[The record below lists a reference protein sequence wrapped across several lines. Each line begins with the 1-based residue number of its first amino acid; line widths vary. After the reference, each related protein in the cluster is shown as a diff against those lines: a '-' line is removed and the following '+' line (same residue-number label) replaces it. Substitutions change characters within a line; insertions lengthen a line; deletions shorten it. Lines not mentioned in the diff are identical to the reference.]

1 MTKPYSS
8 PPTNLR
14 SLRDRLTQV
23 GFPSYRGDIAMRR
36 LGDGGTAEVRCPVQG
51 RRRPDRSQTSL
62 YGYRGLPQV
71 AERQGVVFGRL
82 QRHVAMIVVAQ
93 FAATLTD
100 DTGAPL
106 LLVKGGSSLELRRG
120 IPDSRTSK
128 DFDTVARRDIELIHE
143 QLADAGETGWEGFT
157 AIFTAPEEID
167 VPGMPV
173 KPRRFTAKLS
183 YRGRAFATVPIEV
196 SSVEAGN
203 ADQFDTLTSDA
214 LGLVGVPAAVAVPCM
229 TIPWQIAQKLHAV
242 TAVLEEPK
250 VNDRAH
256 DLVDLQLLEGL
267 LLDADLMPTRSA
279 CIAIFEARA
288 QHPWPPRVA
297 TLPHW
302 PLIYA
307 GALEGLDHLELARTV
322 DAAAQAVQRFV
333 ARIDRATKR

>member
-14 SLRDRLTQV
+14 SLRDRLT
-23 GFPSYRGDIAMRR
+23 
-36 LGDGGTAEVRCPVQG
+36 
-51 RRRPDRSQTSL
+51 
-62 YGYRGLPQV
+62 QV

-307 GALEGLDHLELARTV
+307 GALEGLTTLNSPGRSTRRPRQCSDSLRGLIGRRKMSAGAACGARENTGTTPV
-322 DAAAQAVQRFV
+322 P
-333 ARIDRATKR
+333 

>member
-1 MTKPYSS
+1 
-8 PPTNLR
+8 
-14 SLRDRLTQV
+14 
-23 GFPSYRGDIAMRR
+23 
-36 LGDGGTAEVRCPVQG
+36 
-51 RRRPDRSQTSL
+51 
-62 YGYRGLPQV
+62 
-71 AERQGVVFGRL
+71 
-82 QRHVAMIVVAQ
+82 MIVVAQ

-242 TAVLEEPK
+242 TAVLK
-250 VNDRAH
+250 NRRSTTALTTWWTCSFLKDCCS
-256 DLVDLQLLEGL
+256 
-267 LLDADLMPTRSA
+267 MPTSCRRA
-279 CIAIFEARA
+279 ARA
-288 QHPWPPRVA
+288 SRYSKRAPSILGHRESPRC
-297 TLPHW
+297 
-302 PLIYA
+302 
-307 GALEGLDHLELARTV
+307 RTG
-322 DAAAQAVQRFV
+322 R
-333 ARIDRATKR
+333 

>member
-1 MTKPYSS
+1 MTQPYSS

-14 SLRDRLTQV
+14 SLRDRLTRAAQ
-23 GFPSYRGDIAMRR
+23 
-36 LGDGGTAEVRCPVQG
+36 
-51 RRRPDRSQTSL
+51 
-62 YGYRGLPQV
+62 
-71 AERQGVVFGRL
+71 RQGVVFGRL

-93 FAATLTD
+93 FAAMLTD
-100 DTGAPL
+100 DRGVPL

-128 DFDTVARRDIELIHE
+128 DFDTVARRDIETVHE

-157 AIFTAPEEID
+157 AAFTVPEEID

-183 YRGRAFATVPIEV
+183 YRGQPFSSVPIEV
-196 SSVEAGN
+196 STVEAGN

-214 LGLVGVPAAVAVPCM
+214 LGLVGVPAEIAVPCM

-242 TAVLEEPK
+242 TAALEVPK

-267 LLDADLMPTRSA
+267 LSDTELLSTRSA
-279 CIAIFEARA
+279 CIAVFEARA

-297 TLPHW
+297 ALSHW
-302 PLIYA
+302 PPIYTS
-307 GALEGLDHLELARTV
+307 ALEGLDHLELAETV
-322 DAAAQAVQRFV
+322 GEAAEAVQRFV
-333 ARIDRATKR
+333 ARIDRAARR

>member
-1 MTKPYSS
+1 
-8 PPTNLR
+8 
-14 SLRDRLTQV
+14 
-23 GFPSYRGDIAMRR
+23 
-36 LGDGGTAEVRCPVQG
+36 
-51 RRRPDRSQTSL
+51 
-62 YGYRGLPQV
+62 
-71 AERQGVVFGRL
+71 
-82 QRHVAMIVVAQ
+82 MIVVAQ

-229 TIPWQIAQKLHAV
+229 TIPGQIAQKLHAV

>member
-1 MTKPYSS
+1 VTKPYSS

-23 GFPSYRGDIAMRR
+23 A
-36 LGDGGTAEVRCPVQG
+36 Q
-51 RRRPDRSQTSL
+51 
-62 YGYRGLPQV
+62 
-71 AERQGVVFGRL
+71 RQGVVFGRL

-93 FAATLTD
+93 FAAMLTD
-100 DTGAPL
+100 DSGVPL

-120 IPDSRTSK
+120 IHDSRTSK
-128 DFDTVARRDIELIHE
+128 DFDTVARRDIDAVHE
-143 QLADAGETGWEGFT
+143 QLADLGEAGWEGFT
-157 AIFTAPEEID
+157 ATFTAPEEID

-173 KPRRFTAKLS
+173 KPRRFTSKLS
-183 YRGRAFATVPIEV
+183 YRGQPFASVPIEV
-196 SSVEAGN
+196 SNVEAGN

-242 TAVLEEPK
+242 TAVLEAPR

-267 LLDADLMPTRSA
+267 LPDTDLVPTRSA
-279 CIAIFEARA
+279 CIAVFEARA

-297 TLPHW
+297 ALPHW
-302 PLIYA
+302 PPIYS
-307 GALEGLDHLELARTV
+307 GALEGLDHLELVATV
-322 DAAAQAVQRFV
+322 EEAAKAMRRFV
-333 ARIDRATKR
+333 ERIDLATET

>member
-14 SLRDRLTQV
+14 SLRDRLT
-23 GFPSYRGDIAMRR
+23 
-36 LGDGGTAEVRCPVQG
+36 
-51 RRRPDRSQTSL
+51 
-62 YGYRGLPQV
+62 QV

-93 FAATLTD
+93 FAATLTN

-173 KPRRFTAKLS
+173 KPRRFTAKLRPGFRNCS
-183 YRGRAFATVPIEV
+183 DRGLLRRSRQCRPIRHPHLRRARPRGR
-196 SSVEAGN
+196 
-203 ADQFDTLTSDA
+203 
-214 LGLVGVPAAVAVPCM
+214 
-229 TIPWQIAQKLHAV
+229 
-242 TAVLEEPK
+242 
-250 VNDRAH
+250 
-256 DLVDLQLLEGL
+256 
-267 LLDADLMPTRSA
+267 TRSSRRTLHDHSLA
-279 CIAIFEARA
+279 NRAEAARSNCRA
-288 QHPWPPRVA
+288 RRTEGQRPRSR
-297 TLPHW
+297 P
-302 PLIYA
+302 
-307 GALEGLDHLELARTV
+307 GGL
-322 DAAAQAVQRFV
+322 AAS
-333 ARIDRATKR
+333 

>member
-14 SLRDRLTQV
+14 SLRDRLTQ
-23 GFPSYRGDIAMRR
+23 A
-36 LGDGGTAEVRCPVQG
+36 AQ
-51 RRRPDRSQTSL
+51 
-62 YGYRGLPQV
+62 
-71 AERQGVVFGRL
+71 RQGVVFGRL
-82 QRHVAMIVVAQ
+82 QRHIAMIVVAQ
-93 FAATLTD
+93 FAAMLTD
-100 DTGAPL
+100 DSGAPL

-128 DFDTVARRDIELIHE
+128 DFDTVARRDIATVHE

-157 AIFTAPEEID
+157 ATFTVPEEID

-183 YRGRAFATVPIEV
+183 YRGQPFVSVPIEV
-196 SSVEAGN
+196 SNVEAGN

-242 TAVLEEPK
+242 TAVLEAPR

-267 LLDADLMPTRSA
+267 LPDSDLLPTRSA
-279 CIAIFEARA
+279 CIAVFEARA
-288 QHPWPPRVA
+288 QHPWPPQVTA
-297 TLPHW
+297 LPHW
-302 PLIYA
+302 PPIYS
-307 GALEGLDHLELARTV
+307 GALEGLDHLELAATV
-322 DAAAQAVQRFV
+322 EEAVKAVRRFV
-333 ARIDRATKR
+333 ERIDVATET